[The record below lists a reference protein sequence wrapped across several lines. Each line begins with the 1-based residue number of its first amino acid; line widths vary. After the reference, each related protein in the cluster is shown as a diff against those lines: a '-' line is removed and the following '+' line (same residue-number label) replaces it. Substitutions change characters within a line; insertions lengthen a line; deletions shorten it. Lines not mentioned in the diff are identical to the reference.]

1 MSTRRSSR
9 PRPTH
14 LAAGNLVLQRNVS
27 VADLPTDLNS
37 MYVGQLRNWCQSL
50 GLPSTGGRVALQN
63 RLEAKRNTISSPNV
77 SDVKT
82 TSGNTTQ
89 QQSLSNVV
97 QLSKDD
103 VQAMINTSVQVAVA
117 EVAKSAIGA
126 YESTRADDDHLN
138 HVTTSTSTAQQCDD
152 LSPAHFPTMFPT
164 IESAAMNF
172 AEVGAQSHQPQLQH
186 QERQELLRSALPKAE
201 NGFLS
206 QFATA
211 SSYLP
216 AIPAK
221 YIKEIEL
228 GEFFMLSKLLPK
240 NLNKLNYEPEHSH
253 NDYMEVVI
261 ENNQL
266 KTRKRRP
273 EVITNI
279 EDWTSCFSI
288 YMAVLVQK

>member
-50 GLPSTGGRVALQN
+50 GFPSTGGRVALLN
-63 RLEAKRNTISSPNV
+63 RLEAKHNTISSLNV
-77 SDVKT
+77 NDVET

-103 VQAMINTSVQVAVA
+103 VQAMINTSVQATVA
-117 EVAKSAIGA
+117 EVAKSAIEA
-126 YESTRADDDHLN
+126 YKSTRADDDRLN

-152 LSPAHFPTMFPT
+152 LSPAHFSAMFPT
-164 IESAAMNF
+164 IESATMNF
-172 AEVGAQSHQPQLQH
+172 AEVGAQSHQLQPQH
-186 QERQELLRSALPKAE
+186 QERQEISTSTGRKW
-201 NGFLS
+201 FLVTICNS
-206 QFATA
+206 KFV
-211 SSYLP
+211 LMP

-221 YIKEIEL
+221 YIKEIES
-228 GEFFMLSKLLPK
+228 GEFFMLSNLLPK

-253 NDYMEVVI
+253 NDYMEVVV

-266 KTRKRRP
+266 KTRK
-273 EVITNI
+273 
-279 EDWTSCFSI
+279 
-288 YMAVLVQK
+288 